1 MRTMLTLVLV
11 VLVSSPAAAALAV
24 YRGPLND
31 PIAGSEG
38 RLTARVRTNG
48 SQLRANLRCRGACVV
63 RRGRI
68 TATYDVG
75 SSSVS
80 GTLRSRGRTCA
91 FQGYLYLRFF
101 QGDFDCTP
109 GQIPQP
115 PGALGTFY
123 LEKP

>member
-1 MRTMLTLVLV
+1 MRTLLTLALL
-11 VLVSSPAAAALAV
+11 VLVSSSAAAALAV
-24 YRGPLND
+24 YRGPLTD
-31 PIAGSEG
+31 PIAGREG
-38 RLTARVRTNG
+38 QLTARVRTNG

-68 TATYDVG
+68 TATYDAA

-80 GTLRSRGRTCA
+80 GTLRSRGRTCD

-101 QGDFDCTP
+101 QGDFDCAP
-109 GQIPQP
+109 GQIPQR

-123 LEKP
+123 LEQP